1 VEKRSVFGVVGCVSC
16 LGFSPGYGFVIGVGD
31 AWAKNFDFCVCG
43 NRGDRAYFVGDL
55 LASQADSRDDGG
67 WWGVENT
74 AGVL

>member
-1 VEKRSVFGVVGCVSC
+1 MLCSGVSRLETESFWRVGS
-16 LGFSPGYGFVIGVGD
+16 GRD
-31 AWAKNFDFCVCG
+31 AWGKNFDFCVCG

-55 LASQADSRDDGG
+55 VASQADSRDDGR